1 MRIEFNLYD
10 DDTFYFLY
18 VTNEVRIETDGQEGL
33 LIEDRNGEVHT
44 ISDPV
49 KYLTIEIEPDVYS
62 NESLVNPHIDTLI
75 EAVKVLIEMYDNEFI
90 MNSLK

>member
-1 MRIEFNLYD
+1 MQIEFNLYD

-18 VTNEVRIETDGQEGL
+18 VTNELRIETDGQVGL

-44 ISDPV
+44 ISDPM
-49 KYLTIEIEPDVYS
+49 KYLTIEDHQDEYF

-75 EAVKVLIEMYDNEFI
+75 EAVKVLNQNLL
-90 MNSLK
+90 NSNLQ

>member
-33 LIEDRNGEVHT
+33 LIEDRNGEVQT
-44 ISDPV
+44 ICDPV
-49 KYLTIEIEPDVYS
+49 KYLTIEQHEDKYF
-62 NESLVNPHIDTLI
+62 NESLANTHLDTLI
-75 EAVKVLIEMYDNEFI
+75 DAVKALNHSFKRIN
-90 MNSLK
+90 LQ